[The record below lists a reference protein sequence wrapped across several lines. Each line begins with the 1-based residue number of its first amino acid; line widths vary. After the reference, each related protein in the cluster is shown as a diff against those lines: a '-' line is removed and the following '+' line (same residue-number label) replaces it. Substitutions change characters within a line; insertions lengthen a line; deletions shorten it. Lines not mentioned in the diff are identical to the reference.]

1 MIRDITVNKKVRT
14 KLLNKR
20 ESNDPNNLLPVSFLL
35 LTEIIIFWINDETV
49 ITPIKI
55 ITPAKSSDNC
65 LPELS
70 QLLIYAPI
78 SSEYLKL
85 EKIAIKSEAI

>member
-1 MIRDITVNKKVRT
+1 
-14 KLLNKR
+14 
-20 ESNDPNNLLPVSFLL
+20 
-35 LTEIIIFWINDETV
+35 
-49 ITPIKI
+49 KI

-70 QLLIYAPI
+70 QLLIYAPT

-85 EKIAIKSEAI
+85 EKIATKSEEI